1 MSCQLETMNI
11 PALSGSSQRVYLQQS
26 DEITQLQRNLGEERR
41 RREMA
46 ENTYPLLLTILV
58 FVVCAGGLAIFS
70 HSDFAAYEWLVK
82 MNSVESQM
90 ANGLLRLEA
99 DEAAPSVV
107 RNVRAN

>member
-1 MSCQLETMNI
+1 MHSSLPHQYRPLSEPRVNPRLANDELDEWISGYRVRQDRLNINRQLIDDAHGAM
-11 PALSGSSQRVYLQQS
+11 VQS

-70 HSDFAAYEWLVK
+70 HSDFAAYE
-82 MNSVESQM
+82 
-90 ANGLLRLEA
+90 
-99 DEAAPSVV
+99 
-107 RNVRAN
+107 